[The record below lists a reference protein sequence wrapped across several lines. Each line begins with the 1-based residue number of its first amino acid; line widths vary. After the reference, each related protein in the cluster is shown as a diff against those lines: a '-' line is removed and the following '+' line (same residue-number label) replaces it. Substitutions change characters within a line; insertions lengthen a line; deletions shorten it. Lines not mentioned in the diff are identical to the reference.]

1 MPTFSQLST
10 AAGIFA
16 GLALGS
22 TQLGDSEYWPVVVM
36 LTGVP
41 AAAQFILQIFNP
53 ESPTY
58 LVVQCKDPEAGKAA
72 LRQLASM
79 TDAEA
84 EEATRR
90 IQKDADSSSGQ
101 LPIIWEIKKNTAKDC
116 GSSALQKFE
125 NSSGNPRFNGIFCG

>member
-1 MPTFSQLST
+1 
-10 AAGIFA
+10 
-16 GLALGS
+16 
-22 TQLGDSEYWPVVVM
+22 M

-41 AAAQFILQIFNP
+41 AAAQFIMQIFNP

-90 IQKDADSSSGQ
+90 ILKDADSSSGQ
-101 LPIIWEIKKNTAKDC
+101 LPIVWKIKKIRLRIVVPQPCKSLRIVVETPDLMKNFVV
-116 GSSALQKFE
+116 KFFPLIRY
-125 NSSGNPRFNGIFCG
+125 STVYDYIVQ